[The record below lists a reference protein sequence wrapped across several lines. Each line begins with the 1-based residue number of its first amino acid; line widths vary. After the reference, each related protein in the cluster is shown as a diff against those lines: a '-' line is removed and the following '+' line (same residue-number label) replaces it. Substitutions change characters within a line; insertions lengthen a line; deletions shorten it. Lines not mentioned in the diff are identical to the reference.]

1 MKKSKS
7 EAYNT
12 ELDNGVSDFV
22 LGIDTGG
29 TYTDG
34 VLLDYGSRRVLSS
47 AKTLTTYD
55 NLSQC
60 VIKVVEEL
68 NIQDPSRIKLVG
80 ISSTLATNSIA
91 EGKAREVGLILIGY
105 DEELIKNYGLD
116 AKFSTKNF
124 AFFRGGHDSQ
134 GVQQSELQIE
144 EIQKWVQENKEKFEA
159 LAISSYF
166 SPLNPEHEERTL
178 RAIQEIDKNIPVVL
192 GHQLSTKL
200 DSIKR
205 ASTASLNA
213 SLVAVMYEFMEA
225 VKKSLKNLGINAP
238 LMIVKGDGSLMPYTE
253 AAHKPVETVLSGPA
267 ASSIG
272 GRFLS
277 GENSALV
284 VDIGGTTTDMALIQD
299 GQVNVTDEGARVG
312 EIETAVKAAHIRTAC
327 VGCDSRITYVKNK
340 ELQIGPD
347 RVIPLSRLAHL
358 YPEVEKEI
366 VNLFKNASSSPDFS
380 DLEYWCLSKPVDPED
395 WEQESHRLKQLIQL
409 LQRQPCSVHDILK
422 ETGANHQAH
431 LHAET
436 LFRKG
441 ILEVATLTPS
451 DILHTTGQMNLWS
464 KESAQTAIEY
474 AGRIVSKDL
483 AEITE
488 EVLDKMTSHI
498 IEEAIIFLA
507 RQSNKHGLPET
518 IDSKWSRWLLQEAM
532 DGDDPYLSVNISS
545 RFPLIGIGAP
555 AHIFVKKAAEVM
567 RSRFIL
573 PDHPHVANAVGAV
586 AGSVIID
593 REAIVYVQESKD
605 SRSYMVRVEDNT
617 TSFMESEDAMVYA
630 EKMAV
635 QSAREGANRAG
646 TVQPQIFVDK
656 KNEAGLK
663 RVQARAVGNP
673 KLSEE
678 LG

>member
-1 MKKSKS
+1 MH
-7 EAYNT
+7 AN
-12 ELDNGVSDFV
+12 ELVNSRMDNGITDYV

-34 VLLDYGSRRVLSS
+34 VLLDYRSRKVLSS

-55 NLSQC
+55 NLTQC
-60 VIKVVEEL
+60 VVKVVQDLEIE
-68 NIQDPSRIKLVG
+68 DPSRIKLVG

-91 EGKAREVGLILIGY
+91 EGKARDVGLILIGY
-105 DEELIKNYGLD
+105 DEELIKSYGLN
-116 AKFSTKNF
+116 AKFSTDKY
-124 AFFRGGHDSQ
+124 AFFQGGHNSQ
-134 GVQQSELQIE
+134 GVKQAELEEVEIE
-144 EIQKWVQENKEKFEA
+144 RWVRENRDKFEA

-178 RAIQEIDKNIPVVL
+178 KVVQKIDESMPVVL
-192 GHQLSTKL
+192 GNQLSTKL

-213 SLVAVMYEFMEA
+213 SLVAVMHEFMEA

-284 VDIGGTTTDMALIQD
+284 VDIGGTTTDMALIED

-312 EIETAVKAAHIRTAC
+312 DIETAVKAAHIRTAC
-327 VGCDSRITYVKNK
+327 VGCDSRVAYIKNK

-347 RVIPLSRLAHL
+347 RVIPLSRLAYL
-358 YPEVEKEI
+358 YADVEKEI
-366 VNLFKNASSSPDFS
+366 SNLIKIGTGTPDFS
-380 DLEYWCLSKPVDPED
+380 DLEFWCLSKAVDL
-395 WEQESHRLKQLIQL
+395 QEFVDVSPRLADLIKILQKGPMCINTILKQIG
-409 LQRQPCSVHDILK
+409 VHHK
-422 ETGANHQAH
+422 AH

-436 LFRKG
+436 LFQKG

-451 DILHTTGQMNLWS
+451 DILHTTGQMDLWS
-464 KESAQTAIEY
+464 KDAAENAIEY
-474 AGRIVSKDL
+474 AGKIVAKTR
-483 AEITE
+483 ANIIE
-488 EVLDKMTSHI
+488 EVLEKMTSQI

-507 RQSNKHGLPET
+507 RQSNKLTIPET
-518 IDSKWSRWLLQEAM
+518 IDSKWSRWLLEQSIQ
-532 DGDDPYLSVNISS
+532 GDDPYLSVNISS

-573 PDHPHVANAVGAV
+573 PDNPHVANAVGAV

-593 REAIVYVQESKD
+593 KEAIVYVQESEDK
-605 SRSYMVRVEDNT
+605 RAYMVRIEEET
-617 TSFMESEDAMVYA
+617 CSFMESDDAMLYA

-635 QSAREGANRAG
+635 KYAREGASKAG
-646 TVQPQIFVDK
+646 TQQPQIFVNK
-656 KNEAGLK
+656 INEGGLQ
-663 RVQARAVGNP
+663 RVQVRAVGNP